1 MFRCDD
7 IAVKVTRPS
16 AMRTSRRRQRLPVAS
31 DRRSTRSWGMRCLV
45 FLVLLGGCT
54 DAEPVS
60 ERTLTLDVVVAASGV
75 TVYAASASAAPW
87 CTSPFPPI
95 GASVHVGD
103 AYPRC
108 EPSLFECVE
117 RITYAGTSYTTPDT
131 EEPLRISAPP
141 TGPSLVLEGCG
152 ESTTVVLPIVS
163 LPPPPVVRS
172 EVMHDTTN
180 RVVDVDWDSDP
191 RAATHLVTL
200 GASLWS
206 EVHHV
211 AGSADRFTTPS
222 YGYLTTMV
230 QSLLPGREHIT
241 PLALVRVWPAS
252 EPSSLQIEAAPY

>member
-1 MFRCDD
+1 
-7 IAVKVTRPS
+7 
-16 AMRTSRRRQRLPVAS
+16 MRRLA
-31 DRRSTRSWGMRCLV
+31 L
-45 FLVLLGGCT
+45 LVLLGGCT
-54 DAEPVS
+54 DSPVS

-75 TVYAASASAAPW
+75 TVYAASASADPS
-87 CTSPFPPI
+87 CTPPFPTV
-95 GASVHVGD
+95 GASVHISD

-117 RITYAGTSYTTPDT
+117 RITYAGTSYTPPVT

-141 TGPSLVLEGCG
+141 TGPSLMLEGCG

-163 LPPPPVVRS
+163 LPPPPVVRN
-172 EVMHDTTN
+172 EVMHDATN

-211 AGSADRFTTPS
+211 AGSADRFTTPY
-222 YGYLTTMV
+222 YGYLTTIV

-241 PLALVRVWPAS
+241 PLGLVRVWPAR
-252 EPSSLQIEAAPY
+252 EPSTIQVEVAPRP